1 MRVLNLHVVGLAAGL
16 LCTVGGPLSAQQ
28 AKVTP
33 LMMKELVDVPGK
45 EAVMITVEYAPGG
58 ADPVHRHNADAFVYV
73 LEGSVVMQLKGGKP
87 VTLTPG
93 QVFYEGP
100 DDIHVVGRS
109 ASSTKSAKLL
119 VLLLKNRGAPP
130 LVPVT
135 P

>member
-1 MRVLNLHVVGLAAGL
+1 M
-16 LCTVGGPLSAQQ
+16 
-28 AKVTP
+28 
-33 LMMKELVDVPGK
+33 
-45 EAVMITVEYAPGG
+45 
-58 ADPVHRHNADAFVYV
+58 
-73 LEGSVVMQLKGGKP
+73 
-87 VTLTPG
+87 TLTPG

>member
-73 LEGSVVMQLKGGKP
+73 LEGSVVMQLKEESP
-87 VTLTPG
+87 
-93 QVFYEGP
+93 
-100 DDIHVVGRS
+100 
-109 ASSTKSAKLL
+109 
-119 VLLLKNRGAPP
+119 
-130 LVPVT
+130 
-135 P
+135 